1 MYWRLTVHVPPVMG
15 GIGSKSETA
24 PDAPHTK
31 YSPLLYYEADAIDT
45 AT

>member
-1 MYWRLTVHVPPVMG
+1 MYWRLMVHVPPVMG
-15 GIGSKSETA
+15 GIGSKSET
-24 PDAPHTK
+24 APHTK